1 MAQVK
6 LEDIKGESDVVKE
19 AKSIISDKDK
29 KDKAK
34 VKPVVNKSDI
44 VSTHK
49 SLGEKFAD
57 TFMNETVDDVKSWLI
72 TDVVV
77 PGIKN
82 TILDML
88 GMMFFGGG
96 DYSRRSS
103 RGGYDRERVSYNS
116 YYSSS
121 RRDRRDSRDRRDKD
135 DYGPRR
141 DGKVDYRNIIFRDR
155 RAAED
160 LVDEL
165 HRRIEDY
172 NQVSIAEMFDMMEIT
187 GKYTD
192 NNWGWTRKSDIGIRR
207 VSNGYLIDVAEAEAL
222 E

>member
-1 MAQVK
+1 MAEVK
-6 LEDIKGESDVVKE
+6 LDDIKGSNSDVVKK
-19 AKSIISDKDK
+19 AKTIISDKEK
-29 KDKAK
+29 PK

-72 TDVVV
+72 ADVVV

-96 DYSRRSS
+96 DYSRRDRS
-103 RGGYDRERVSYNS
+103 RGYDRERVSYNS
-116 YYSSS
+116 YYSSGRRES
-121 RRDRRDSRDRRDKD
+121 RSSRDRRDRD
-135 DYGPRR
+135 DGPRR
-141 DGKVDYRNIIFRDR
+141 DGKIDYRNIIFRDR
-155 RAAED
+155 RSAEA

-165 HRRIEDY
+165 HRRIEVY
-172 NQVSIAEMFDMMEIT
+172 EQVSIAEMFDLMEIT

>member
-1 MAQVK
+1 MATVK
-6 LEDIKGESDVVKE
+6 LDSDIVKE
-19 AKSIISDKDK
+19 AKAIISEKDK
-29 KDKAK
+29 EP
-34 VKPVVNKSDI
+34 VTPVVSKSSI

-49 SLGEKFAD
+49 SLGEKFVD
-57 TFMNETVDDVKSWLI
+57 TFMSETVDDVKSWLMM
-72 TDVVV
+72 DVII

-96 DYSRRSS
+96 DYSRRGRS
-103 RGGYDRERVSYNS
+103 RGYDRERVSYNS
-116 YYSSS
+116 YYSS
-121 RRDRRDSRDRRDKD
+121 DRRSESRSRDRRDRD
-135 DYGPRR
+135 DGPRR
-141 DGKVDYRNIIFRDR
+141 DGKIDYRNIIFRDR
-155 RAAED
+155 RSAEA

-172 NQVSIAEMFDMMEIT
+172 NQVSIAEMFDLMEVT

>member
-1 MAQVK
+1 MATVK
-6 LEDIKGESDVVKE
+6 MDSDVVKE
-19 AKSIISDKDK
+19 AREILDKDK
-29 KDKAK
+29 KESIR
-34 VKPVVNKSDI
+34 PVVSKSSI

-49 SLGEKFAD
+49 SLGEKFVD
-57 TFMNETVDDVKSWLI
+57 TFMSETVDDVKSWLMM
-72 TDVVV
+72 DVII

-96 DYSRRSS
+96 DYSRRNHS
-103 RGGYDRERVSYNS
+103 GGYDRERVSYNS
-116 YYSSS
+116 YYRSDRRESN
-121 RRDRRDSRDRRDKD
+121 RRDRD
-135 DYGPRR
+135 DGPRR
-141 DGKVDYRNIIFRDR
+141 DGKIDYRNIIFRDR
-155 RAAED
+155 RSAEA

-172 NQVSIAEMFDMMEIT
+172 NQVSIAEMFDLMEVT